1 MWYINVDGA
10 SRGNPGKAGVGIVIK
25 EAHLICFQKG
35 YALGNMT
42 NNQAEYWALIIALA
56 VFVNEFNNNNND
68 LVIRSDSQ
76 LLVNQLNGSY
86 SVKNPE
92 LKLLYQKVIKFL
104 QKIPKYSIEHVY
116 REKNIL
122 ADEQANL
129 GIDQNILVP
138 SQIRRYLTSL

>member
-25 EAHLICFQKG
+25 HSQQVCLKQG
-35 YALGNMT
+35 YAVGLMT

-56 VFVNEFNNNNND
+56 IYVNEYKND
-68 LVIRSDSQ
+68 QQLVIRSDSQ
-76 LLVNQLNGSY
+76 LLVNQLNGLY
-86 SVKNPE
+86 TVKNQE
-92 LKLLYQKVIKFL
+92 LKALYQKVVCFL

-116 REKNIL
+116 REQNAL

-129 GIDQNILVP
+129 GIDQNISVP
-138 SQIRRYLTSL
+138 SQIRRYLINL

>member
-25 EAHLICFQKG
+25 DSHVVCFKQG
-35 YALGNMT
+35 YSVGIMT
-42 NNQAEYWALIIALA
+42 NNQAEYWALIIALS
-56 VFVNEFNNNNND
+56 VFVNEFKND
-68 LVIRSDSQ
+68 EQLVIRSDSQ

-92 LKLLYQKVIKFL
+92 LKILYQKVLHFL
-104 QKIPKYSIEHVY
+104 QKIPKYSVEHIY
-116 REKNIL
+116 REQNTL

-129 GIDQNILVP
+129 GIDQNISVP
-138 SQIRRYLTSL
+138 TQIRRYLTSL